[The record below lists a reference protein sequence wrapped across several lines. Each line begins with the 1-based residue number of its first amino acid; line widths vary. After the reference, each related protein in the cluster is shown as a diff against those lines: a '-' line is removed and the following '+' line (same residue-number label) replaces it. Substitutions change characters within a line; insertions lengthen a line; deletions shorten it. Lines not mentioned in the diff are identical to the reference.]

1 MNGVH
6 AGSDYGHRHRSST
19 SGSRTYH
26 TAKVSMQYFFLGM
39 KGLRM
44 PKDEVHV
51 WRLERL
57 MISDILRSLW
67 Y

>member
-39 KGLRM
+39 EGLEDAQR
-44 PKDEVHV
+44 
-51 WRLERL
+51 
-57 MISDILRSLW
+57 
-67 Y
+67 